1 MSALSIHPLDARH
14 RDALAALLVDT
25 VAQGGSVSFMHPL
38 ALDDAQAFW
47 DASLAQAARGV
58 RFVLGAFDGDTLVGT
73 VTLHCDCP
81 PNQPHRGE
89 IAKMMTAVSHRRR
102 GVGSALLREAEQI
115 ARQQG
120 RTLLVLDT
128 AVDEG
133 ATGFYEKLGY
143 TLAGM
148 IPDFAL
154 KPHGGLTGT
163 NIFYKYL

>member
-89 IAKMMTAVSHRRR
+89 IAKMMTAASHRGR

>member
-1 MSALSIHPLDARH
+1 MSAIRIASLDH
-14 RDALAALLVDT
+14 QHCDALASLLVET

-38 ALDDAQAFW
+38 AQDDARAFW

-58 RFVLGAFDGDTLVGT
+58 RFVLGAFDGERLVGT

-89 IAKMMTAVSHRRR
+89 IAKMMTASSHRGQ
-102 GVGSALLREAEQI
+102 GVGSALLREAERI
-115 ARQQG
+115 ARENA

-133 ATGFYEKLGY
+133 ATGFY
-143 TLAGM
+143 
-148 IPDFAL
+148 
-154 KPHGGLTGT
+154 
-163 NIFYKYL
+163 